1 LYNSEQNLA
10 ASVIFFTKQPYFCA
24 DINKPCLMISERVNT
39 LKKHIQTALFIGLVI
54 GTSACHL
61 DANSIEQEDP
71 NAGSEYVYGNIG
83 GPPKQ
88 AGNQYE
94 ADPDATTR
102 AAAIREKMF
111 GDTQGAEAGSQQGNA
126 GQ

>member
-1 LYNSEQNLA
+1 
-10 ASVIFFTKQPYFCA
+10 
-24 DINKPCLMISERVNT
+24 MISERINT
-39 LKKHIQTALFIGLVI
+39 LKKHIQTALFIGLVMV
-54 GTSACHL
+54 TSACHL

-88 AGNQYE
+88 AANQYE
-94 ADPDATTR
+94 ADPDAATR

-111 GDTQGAEAGSQQGNA
+111 GDKQGAEPGLQQGNG